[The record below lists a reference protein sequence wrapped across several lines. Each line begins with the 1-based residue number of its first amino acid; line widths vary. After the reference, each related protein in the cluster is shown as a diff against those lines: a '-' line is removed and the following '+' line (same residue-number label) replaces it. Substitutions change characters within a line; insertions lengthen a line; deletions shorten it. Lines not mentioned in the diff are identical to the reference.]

1 MGSLSPWHWLI
12 VALIFVLL
20 FGAKKLPEM
29 ARSLGQSARVFK
41 SEISGLQADDKARAE
56 SSGHQSGHQPAPAQ
70 QQALPASQAPA
81 QVQAPAQAE
90 PQAQPAEGQ
99 SSTDNPR

>member
-1 MGSLSPWHWLI
+1 MGGLSPVHWLI

-41 SEISGLQADDKARAE
+41 SEIKGMQADDEARAKTAE
-56 SSGHQSGHQPAPAQ
+56 QPAAEQP
-70 QQALPASQAPA
+70 ALPA
-81 QVQAPAQAE
+81 AQASTQTSAQTE
-90 PQAQPAEGQ
+90 PQAQAAEGA
-99 SSTDNPR
+99 SGSDNPR

>member
-1 MGSLSPWHWLI
+1 MGGLSPTHWLI

-41 SEISGLQADDKARAE
+41 SEIKGMQADDEARAQT
-56 SSGHQSGHQPAPAQ
+56 SGQPPAEP
-70 QQALPASQAPA
+70 QALPASQTSAPTS
-81 QVQAPAQAE
+81 AQAQTHPE
-90 PQAQPAEGQ
+90 PQARPVEG
-99 SSTDNPR
+99 SGGSDTAR

>member
-1 MGSLSPWHWLI
+1 MGGLSPVHWLI

-41 SEISGLQADDKARAE
+41 SEIKGLQDDDAARAQNAQ
-56 SSGHQSGHQPAPAQ
+56 QSPAQ
-70 QQALPASQAPA
+70 QQALPATQAS
-81 QVQAPAQAE
+81 VQASAPTE
-90 PQAQPAEGQ
+90 PRPQAAEG
-99 SSTDNPR
+99 SSSSDAPR